1 MDTAQ
6 RKQKVYSIVELVF
19 GNAAII
25 LWIGLGAIACG
36 LFNFYAG
43 LGYFALLNFLIFFEI
58 GKHGCV
64 SCYYCKTYTIGIGK
78 LPEFFFKKDGFAN
91 VNRRAQR
98 VFKFVFV
105 LLSLMPLAIV
115 AFSMTQE
122 FLIYKSFLFAAI
134 LSFSIYGWAVRR
146 KTLLQ

>member
-1 MDTAQ
+1 MDANK
-6 RKQKVYSIVELVF
+6 RKPKEYSISELVL

-25 LWIGLGAIACG
+25 LWIGLGAISCG
-36 LFNFYAG
+36 LFNFSVG
-43 LGYFALLNFLIFFEI
+43 LGYFALLTFLIFFEI

-64 SCYYCKTYTIGIGK
+64 SCYYCKTCTIGMGK
-78 LPEFFFKKDGFAN
+78 LPEFFFGKEGFAN

-98 VFKFVFV
+98 IFKFVFV
-105 LLSLMPLAIV
+105 LLSLAPLAIV

-122 FLIYKSFLFAAI
+122 FLIYKSFLFVGI
-134 LSFSIYGWAVRR
+134 LSFSIYSWTVRR